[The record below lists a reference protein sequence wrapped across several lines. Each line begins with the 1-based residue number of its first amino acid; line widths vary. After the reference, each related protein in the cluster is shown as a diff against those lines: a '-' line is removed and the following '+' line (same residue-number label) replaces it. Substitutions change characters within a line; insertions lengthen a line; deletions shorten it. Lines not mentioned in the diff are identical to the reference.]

1 MLKRSFPKFGSLNYK
16 KCEELHTDMVNR
28 SREIKKDYALAEK
41 QTKEDMKR
49 LKRQE
54 IAAMK
59 RIKQT
64 CKKEKSLISYYNQ
77 LSC

>member
-1 MLKRSFPKFGSLNYK
+1 MRKKSFPKIESLDDK
-16 KCEELHTDMVNR
+16 KNAELHANMISRN
-28 SREIKKDYALAEK
+28 REIQKEYALAEK
-41 QTKEDMKR
+41 RTQEDMRK

-64 CKKEKSLISYYNQ
+64 CKKKKSIISYYNQ